1 MIADKSNTVFL
12 KGGALM
18 SIAQISP
25 NSVLANPSQI
35 NPLSQATQHA
45 VTAQAAQ
52 VAQSAIA
59 KSKTD
64 TVTLSTKAL
73 KMNSKAS
80 ELSEEPQGQATGKPA
95 AKGKGKG

>member
-1 MIADKSNTVFL
+1 
-12 KGGALM
+12 M

-25 NSVLANPSQI
+25 NSVPANPSQI

-45 VTAQAAQ
+45 ATAQATQAAQ
-52 VAQSAIA
+52 TAIA

-64 TVTLSTKAL
+64 TVTLSSKAL

-80 ELSEEPQGQATGKPA
+80 ELSEESQEQATGKPVT
-95 AKGKGKG
+95 KGKGKG